1 MQHAILDADNYVA
14 AMLRIRDSQDVDLR
28 QSTMAAFDTE
38 MIARGAKAVNESLQ
52 EARKSLDVET
62 AKKMQMATHGH
73 GRSA

>member
-1 MQHAILDADNYVA
+1 
-14 AMLRIRDSQDVDLR
+14 
-28 QSTMAAFDTE
+28 MAAFDTE

-62 AKKMQMATHGH
+62 VKKMQMATQGH